1 MARNFI
7 FDRVRILA
15 DHFVIVIYY
24 FLNIFFNILQN
35 MNIVFIKFIINLR
48 LFLFEISITY
58 YIKYEI

>member
-15 DHFVIVIYY
+15 DHFIIVIYY

>member
-7 FDRVRILA
+7 FDRVKILA

-48 LFLFEISITY
+48 LFNINI
-58 YIKYEI
+58 I